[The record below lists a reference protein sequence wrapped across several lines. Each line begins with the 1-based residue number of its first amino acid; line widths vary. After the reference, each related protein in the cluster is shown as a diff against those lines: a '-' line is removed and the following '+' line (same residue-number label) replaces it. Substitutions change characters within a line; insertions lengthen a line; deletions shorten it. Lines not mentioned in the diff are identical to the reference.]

1 MPPLRDLLGDD
12 AALRAVVATTPPR
25 EMARRINGAMAGA
38 LDIVDALISR
48 IFDLYIELWGP
59 LYAEE
64 FRQALKR

>member
-12 AALRAVVATTPPR
+12 GALRAMVAVMPPR

-38 LDIVDALISR
+38 LDVVDELIIKIVAL
-48 IFDLYIELWGP
+48 YVELWG
-59 LYAEE
+59 LTYAEE